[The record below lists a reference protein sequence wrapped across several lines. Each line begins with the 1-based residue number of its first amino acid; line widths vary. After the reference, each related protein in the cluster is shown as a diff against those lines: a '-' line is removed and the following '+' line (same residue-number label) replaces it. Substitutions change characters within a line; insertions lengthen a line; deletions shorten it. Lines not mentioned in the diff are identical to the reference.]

1 VLLFAGLALAHRTWK
16 THEFFRPELLFSRF
30 PAEDAMALSMDVA
43 ALRKSGLLDS
53 KAPAE
58 PDYKAFV
65 DGTGFDYRRDLD
77 TLAASFSKTGNY
89 FIARGRFDFDRLRAY
104 AVRQGGSCFDSLC
117 RVQGSQPERR
127 ISFLP
132 LRSDTLALAVAADD
146 LAASRLTQV
155 GTPVSAKLPDAPVW
169 FSVPGAVL
177 RQPGTLPAG
186 VRMMVSALANAD
198 RVLVTVGPGPS
209 GIEAHLET
217 ICRSLDD
224 AKALASQLQSTTS
237 GLKSELAGDRDLTG
251 DELARALAA
260 GVFVQTGPKV
270 TGSWPVSRGLIDSLT
285 AGI

>member
-132 LRSDTLALAVAADD
+132 LRSDTLALA
-146 LAASRLTQV
+146 
-155 GTPVSAKLPDAPVW
+155 GGVSADSGRHAGFGEIAGRAGLVLGAWGGIASAGDFTGGRSDDGFRAGECG
-169 FSVPGAVL
+169 PGAGDGGAGSIRNRGSSGDYLPVVGRCEGA
-177 RQPGTLPAG
+177 RQPVAVDYLRLEERVGWRSGP
-186 VRMMVSALANAD
+186 D
-198 RVLVTVGPGPS
+198 RG
-209 GIEAHLET
+209 
-217 ICRSLDD
+217 
-224 AKALASQLQSTTS
+224 
-237 GLKSELAGDRDLTG
+237 
-251 DELARALAA
+251 
-260 GVFVQTGPKV
+260 
-270 TGSWPVSRGLIDSLT
+270 
-285 AGI
+285 